1 MIVKNFYRTRAD
13 GVNLYCSIDV
23 KVDEEENP
31 IRDENGKL
39 IPTGFKIRKLGT
51 KEIYNRAIDVE
62 GADFTYV
69 ETDIPIDKPKKE
81 TEENIRSI

>member
-23 KVDEEENP
+23 KVDEDGNLIYDEE
-31 IRDENGKL
+31 GKV

-51 KEIYNRAIDVE
+51 KQIYNRAIDVE
-62 GADFTYV
+62 DADFTYV
-69 ETDIPIDKPKKE
+69 ETDIPIDTKPQKQE
-81 TEENIRSI
+81 